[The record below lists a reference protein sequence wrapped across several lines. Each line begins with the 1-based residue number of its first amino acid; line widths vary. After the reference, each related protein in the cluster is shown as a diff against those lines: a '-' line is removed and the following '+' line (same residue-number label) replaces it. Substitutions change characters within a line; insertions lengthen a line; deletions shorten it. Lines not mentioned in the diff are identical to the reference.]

1 MIPRDRKMEKEGGK
15 NSKFFQ
21 KERRKTKWVKREEI
35 FENGG
40 GGRDRGRGHYGW
52 ERKGPGP
59 DRTPI

>member
-35 FENGG
+35 F
-40 GGRDRGRGHYGW
+40 
-52 ERKGPGP
+52 
-59 DRTPI
+59 